1 MAKMVSQQDKR
12 EGVNVI
18 KERKAIQKVSITFHE
33 TSIFLLGKIT
43 MR

>member
-18 KERKAIQKVSITFHE
+18 KERKAIQRVSTSFHV
-33 TSIFLLGKIT
+33 TAFLFWA
-43 MR
+43 R